1 MPCSK
6 TIFYKNPIMKNLIF
20 IALAFLLF
28 FRCTEKK
35 QTRID
40 LSGEWQFRID
50 SLDEGVANQWFGGSL
65 DEKIMLPGSMTT
77 NGKGNDITL
86 NTPWTGGI
94 VDSSWFHDEKY
105 ARYRKPG
112 NIKIPFWL
120 QPEKY
125 YVGPAWYNK
134 TVEIPDDWVGN
145 HITLFLE
152 RCHWGTM
159 VWIDGVEVGMQNSLA
174 TPHTYDLSSS
184 LSPGKHT
191 ISIRVDNRIK
201 DIDPGINSHSIADH
215 TQSNWNGIV
224 GKIEL
229 EATPAI
235 YVQDIQVY
243 PDVFSGKVLVKGIIG
258 NITKDTTDGQI
269 SISTVLN
276 TVGADAPKTQINEP
290 ISGLLNGKEF
300 SYEFSMG
307 DELGIW
313 DEFYPNTYTMVVNLE
328 SASGS
333 HVDSVRFG
341 MRNIE
346 VDSTWFVINGRRI
359 FIRGTLECAIFPKTG
374 YPPTDVD
381 SWKRILNVAKAHGLN
396 SLRFHSWCPPE
407 AAFIAA
413 DEVGVYFQIEN
424 SSWANQSTTLGD
436 GKPIDQYIYD
446 ESERIV
452 KAYGNHPSFC
462 LMAYGNEPGGRNYV
476 PYLTKFVEYWKN
488 KDSRRLYTSGAG
500 WPALE
505 VNQYQNSPEPRIQA
519 WGAGLNSIINSTPPS
534 TDFDWSEILTHYE
547 GPVVSHEIGQWCVYP
562 NFREIEKY
570 DGVLKAKNF
579 EIFQESL
586 NENGLGYLAD
596 SFLLASGKL
605 QTLCYKADIEA
616 ALRTPGMAGFQL
628 LDLHDFPGQGTALVG
643 VLDPFWEQ
651 KGYVTPEE
659 YSRFCNATVPL
670 ARLKKRIVTNDEVFT
685 ATVEVAHFGPEE
697 LPDALSGW
705 WISNS
710 KSDTLVSGKFEQK
723 TIPIGNG
730 IPLGIIEINLKNFQA
745 PTQLTLHVYVND
757 RLNDWD
763 IWVYPAQN
771 EHVEGVMLVSSIT
784 DAVLKKLEDGGL
796 VLWSIPESTK
806 GPYLNAGVGF
816 SSIFWN
822 TAWTGGQLPNS
833 LGILC
838 NPEHPAFN
846 AFPTQYHS
854 HWQWWDAMS
863 HSNGLLL
870 TGFSA
875 ELKPIVRVIDD
886 WFTNR
891 PEALLVEAKVGK
903 GKIIISG
910 IDFMKGMDHR
920 PEARQLLYSLE
931 KYMAG
936 DKFNPVVELRAENLL
951 KLVK

>member
-1 MPCSK
+1 MR
-6 TIFYKNPIMKNLIF
+6 NLLF
-20 IALAFLLF
+20 INLAFSVF
-28 FRCTEKK
+28 FQCTEKIP
-35 QTRID
+35 TYID

-50 SLDEGVANQWFGGSL
+50 SLDKGMANRWFENNME
-65 DEKIMLPGSMTT
+65 DKITLPGSMTS
-77 NGKGNDITL
+77 NGKGNEVSV
-86 NTPWTGGI
+86 NTQWTGGI
-94 VDSSWFHDEKY
+94 VDSSWFFADKY
-105 ARYRKPG
+105 ARYREPG
-112 NIKIPFWL
+112 NIKIPLWL
-120 QPEKY
+120 QPVKY
-125 YVGPAWYNK
+125 YVGAAWYNK
-134 TVEIPDDWVGN
+134 TVEIPATWVGN
-145 HITLFLE
+145 YISLFLE
-152 RCHWGTM
+152 RCHWQTV
-159 VWIDGVEVGMQNSLA
+159 VWVDGVEMGMQNSLA
-174 TPHTYDLSSS
+174 TPHIYNLSAQ

-201 DIDPGINSHSIADH
+201 EVDPGINSHSIADH
-215 TQSNWNGIV
+215 TQSNWNGII
-224 GKIEL
+224 GKIAL

-235 YVQDIQVY
+235 FVDDIQVF
-243 PDVFSGKVLVKGIIG
+243 PDVFRSKILVKGIIG
-258 NITKDTTDGQI
+258 NITNGTPDGEI
-269 SISTVLN
+269 TISTVLN
-276 TVGADAPKTQINEP
+276 RAGADAPKTQINEP
-290 ISGLLNGKEF
+290 ITALSNGKEF

-313 DEFYPNTYTMVVNLE
+313 DEFYPNTYTMLVKLE
-328 SASGS
+328 TEAGA
-333 HVDSVRFG
+333 HEEQVLFG
-341 MRNIE
+341 MRNLA
-346 VDSTWFVINGRRI
+346 VDSTWFTINDRPI

-381 SWKRILNVAKAHGLN
+381 SWKRVMNVAKAHGLN

-413 DEVGVYFQIEN
+413 DEIGVYCQVEC

-436 GKPIDQYIYD
+436 GKPIDQYIYN

-462 LMAYGNEPGGRNYV
+462 LMAYGNEPGGKNFAS
-476 PYLTKFVEYWKN
+476 YLAGFVDYWKA
-488 KDSRRLYTSGAG
+488 KDNRRLYTSAAG
-500 WPALE
+500 WPALKE
-505 VNQYQNSPEPRIQA
+505 NQYQNTPEPRIQA
-519 WGAGLNSIINSTPPS
+519 WGAGLNSSINSSTPS
-534 TDFDWSEILTHYE
+534 TDFDWSEILTHYQ

-562 NFREIEKY
+562 NFKEIEKY

-586 NENGLGYLAD
+586 NENGMSNLSD

-605 QTLCYKADIEA
+605 QALCYKADIEA

-670 ARLKKRIVTNDEVFT
+670 ARMKKRIFTNDEVFT

-697 LPDALSGW
+697 LPDASLGW
-705 WISNS
+705 WISNP
-710 KSDTLVSGKFEQK
+710 KGDTLFTCKFEQK

-730 IPLGIIEINLKNFQA
+730 LQLGTIEQNLKNIQQA
-745 PTQLTLHVYVND
+745 AQLTLHAYVNEHV
-757 RLNDWD
+757 NDWD
-763 IWVYPAQN
+763 FWVYPAKH
-771 EHVEGVMLVSSIT
+771 EHVEGVMVVSSIT
-784 DAVLKKLEDGGL
+784 DAVLKQLYDGGL
-796 VLWSIPESTK
+796 VLWSIPESAK
-806 GPYLNAGVGF
+806 SPYLNDGIGF

-838 NPEHPAFN
+838 NPQHPAFN
-846 AFPTQYHS
+846 AFPTQFHS
-854 HWQWWDAMS
+854 NWQWWDAMS

-875 ELKPIVRVIDD
+875 DLKPIVRVIDD

-910 IDFMKGMDHR
+910 IDFMKEMDQR
-920 PEARQLLYSLE
+920 TEAMQLLYSLE
-931 KYMAG
+931 KYMVSE
-936 DKFNPVVELRAENLL
+936 KFNPSANVTPEELV

>member
-1 MPCSK
+1 
-6 TIFYKNPIMKNLIF
+6 MKNLLF
-20 IALAFLLF
+20 IILVFFLF
-28 FRCTEKK
+28 SRCEEKK

-50 SLDEGVANQWFGGSL
+50 SLDEGVANRWF
-65 DEKIMLPGSMTT
+65 EKNLEDKISLPGSMTT
-77 NGKGNDITL
+77 NGKGDEISL
-86 NTPWTGGI
+86 KTPWTGGI
-94 VDSSWFHDEKY
+94 VDSSWFYADKY
-105 ARYRKPG
+105 ARYREPG

-120 QPEKY
+120 QPVKY
-125 YVGPAWYNK
+125 YAGAAWYNK
-134 TVEIPDDWVGN
+134 TVEIPESWIGQY
-145 HITLFLE
+145 ISLFLE
-152 RCHWGTM
+152 RCHWETT
-159 VWIDGVEVGMQNSLA
+159 VWVDGVEVGMQNSLA
-174 TPHTYDLSSS
+174 TPHIYNLSTQ
-184 LSPGKHT
+184 LNPGKHT

-201 DIDPGINSHSIADH
+201 DVDPGINSHSIADH

-229 EATPAI
+229 VLKPAI
-235 YVQDIQVY
+235 YLEDIRIF
-243 PDVFSGKVLVKGIIG
+243 PDVAKGKVLVKGIIG
-258 NITKDTTDGQI
+258 NITNDSLDGEI
-269 SISTVLN
+269 TIATVLN
-276 TVGADAPKTQINEP
+276 QAGADAPKTRISEP
-290 ISGLLNGKEF
+290 VTSLSNGKEF

-313 DEFYPNTYTMVVNLE
+313 DEFYPNTYTMLVKLE
-328 SASGS
+328 SEAGI
-333 HVDSVRFG
+333 HEDSTLFG
-341 MRNIE
+341 MRNIA
-346 VDSTWFVINGRRI
+346 VDSTWFTINDRPI

-381 SWKRILNVAKAHGLN
+381 SWKNILNVAKAHGLN

-413 DEVGVYFQIEN
+413 DEVGVFFQIEN

-436 GKPIDQYIYD
+436 GKPIDQYIYN

-462 LMAYGNEPGGRNYV
+462 MMAYGNEPGGVNHANY
-476 PYLTKFVEYWKN
+476 LADFVEYWKA
-488 KDSRRLYTSGAG
+488 KDNRRLYTGGAG
-500 WPALE
+500 WPSLKE
-505 VNQYQNSPEPRIQA
+505 NQYQNTPEPRIQA
-519 WGAGLNSIINSTPPS
+519 WGAGLTSSINSKPPT
-534 TDFDWSEILTHYE
+534 TDFDWSEILTHYQ

-570 DGVLKAKNF
+570 DGVLKPKNF
-579 EIFQESL
+579 EIFRESL
-586 NENGLGYLAD
+586 DENGMSHLAD

-605 QTLCYKADIEA
+605 QALCYKADIEA

-643 VLDPFWEQ
+643 VLDPFWEE

-659 YSRFCNATVPL
+659 FSRFCNTAVPL
-670 ARLKKRIVTNDEVFT
+670 ARMKKRVFTNDEVFT

-697 LPDALSGW
+697 LPDASLGW
-705 WISNS
+705 WISNT
-710 KSDTLVSGKFEQK
+710 KGDTLFSGKFDPK

-730 IPLGIIEINLKNFQA
+730 IQLGTVETNLENINDPA
-745 PTQLTLHVYVND
+745 QLTLHAFVND
-757 RLNDWD
+757 RVNDWD
-763 IWVYPAQN
+763 FWVYPSTQ
-771 EHVEGVMLVSSIT
+771 EEVQGVMVVSSIT
-784 DAVLKKLEDGGL
+784 DAALKQLATGGL

-806 GPYLNAGVGF
+806 SPYLNDGIGF

-822 TAWTGGQLPNS
+822 TAWTNGQLPNS

-838 NPEHPAFN
+838 NPRHPAFDY
-846 AFPTQYHS
+846 FPTQNHS
-854 HWQWWDAMS
+854 NWQWWDAMS

-870 TGFSA
+870 DGFSA
-875 ELKPIVRVIDD
+875 ELIPMVRVIDD

-903 GKIIISG
+903 GKILISG
-910 IDFMKGMDHR
+910 IDFMKDMDQR
-920 PEARQLLYSLE
+920 PEAKQLLYSLE
-931 KYMAG
+931 KYMAS
-936 DKFNPVVELRAENLL
+936 DKFNPSAQLNAEDLE

>member
-1 MPCSK
+1 
-6 TIFYKNPIMKNLIF
+6 MKYLPF
-20 IALAFLLF
+20 ITLVFFLF
-28 FRCTEKK
+28 WQCEVK
-35 QTRID
+35 QQTHID

-50 SLDEGVANQWFGGSL
+50 SLDEGVTNRWF
-65 DEKIMLPGSMTT
+65 EKNLEDKISLPGSMTT
-77 NGKGNDITL
+77 NGKGDEISL
-86 NTPWTGGI
+86 KTPWTGGI
-94 VDSSWFHDEKY
+94 VDSSWFFADKY
-105 ARYRKPG
+105 ARYREPG

-120 QPEKY
+120 QPVKY
-125 YVGPAWYNK
+125 YAGAAWYNK
-134 TVEIPDDWVGN
+134 TVEIPELWSGQY
-145 HITLFLE
+145 ISLFLE
-152 RCHWGTM
+152 RCHWETM
-159 VWIDGVEVGMQNSLA
+159 VWVDGVEVGMQNSLA
-174 TPHTYDLSSS
+174 TPHIYNLSS
-184 LSPGKHT
+184 LLKPGKHT
-191 ISIRVDNRIK
+191 VSIRVDNRIK
-201 DIDPGINSHSIADH
+201 DVDPGINSHSIADH

-229 EATPAI
+229 VMKPAI
-235 YVQDIQVY
+235 YLEDIRIFPNVAK
-243 PDVFSGKVLVKGIIG
+243 GKVLVKGIIG
-258 NITKDTTDGQI
+258 NITSETPDGEI
-269 SISTVLN
+269 TLSTVLN
-276 TVGADAPKTQINEP
+276 QAGADAPKTQIYEP
-290 ISGLLNGKEF
+290 ITALSNGKEF

-313 DEFYPNTYTMVVNLE
+313 DEFYPNTYTMFVKLE
-328 SASGS
+328 SEAGVHENSTL
-333 HVDSVRFG
+333 FG
-341 MRNIE
+341 MRNIS
-346 VDSTWFVINGRRI
+346 VDSTWFNINDRPI

-462 LMAYGNEPGGRNYV
+462 MMAYGNEPGGVNHANY
-476 PYLTKFVEYWKN
+476 LADFVEYWKA
-488 KDSRRLYTSGAG
+488 KDNRRLYTGGAG
-500 WPALE
+500 WPSLKE
-505 VNQYQNSPEPRIQA
+505 NQYQNMPEPRIQA
-519 WGAGLNSIINSTPPS
+519 WGAGITSSINSKPPT

-562 NFREIEKY
+562 NFLEIEKY
-570 DGVLKAKNF
+570 DGVLKPKNF

-586 NENGLGYLAD
+586 TENGMSHLAD

-643 VLDPFWEQ
+643 VLDPFWNE
-651 KGYVTPEE
+651 KGYVTPAE

-670 ARLKKRIVTNDEVFT
+670 ARMKKRVFTNDEVFT

-697 LPDALSGW
+697 LPDASTGW
-705 WISNS
+705 WISNT
-710 KSDTLVSGKFEQK
+710 KGDTLFSGKFDQK

-730 IPLGIIEINLKNFQA
+730 IQLGTVETNLQNIQEPA
-745 PTQLTLHVYVND
+745 QLTLHAFVND
-757 RLNDWD
+757 RVNDWD
-763 IWVYPAQN
+763 FWVYPSTQ
-771 EHVEGVMLVSSIT
+771 EDVQGVMVVSFLT
-784 DAVLKKLEDGGL
+784 NAVLKQLAAGGL
-796 VLWSIPESTK
+796 VLWSIPENAES
-806 GPYLNAGVGF
+806 PYLNDGIGF

-838 NPEHPAFN
+838 NPQHPAFDS
-846 AFPTQYHS
+846 FPTQYHS
-854 HWQWWDAMS
+854 NWQWWDAMTY
-863 HSNGLLL
+863 SNGLLL
-870 TGFSA
+870 DGFSA
-875 ELKPIVRVIDD
+875 DLTPIVRVIDD

-903 GKIIISG
+903 GKILISG
-910 IDFMKGMDHR
+910 IDFLKDMEQR
-920 PEARQLLYSLE
+920 PEARQLLYSLK

-936 DKFNPVVELRAENLL
+936 DQFNPSVVLTTEELA
-951 KLVK
+951 KLVR